1 MANLNVDQQATRDK
15 QLKPIFDSVSG
26 KWKHGGYVPAKI
38 ESVEVVDYDFATGE
52 FAGQKVPKILFHFA
66 NIHAKDVRAV
76 YTFGLS
82 IPSSKKYSIQGNKNS
97 DLVSRDVVEIEKEI
111 QETYRK
117 LKHMLD
123 AFAGKA
129 NYRAL
134 NVLPKKLSTEL
145 LNLPEFGDAAARIEA
160 FGKFFHFFA
169 DWMNGTYLIDP
180 KKDTVRLPIYQDAT
194 GKPISIW
201 MILMPVETSNKK
213 GYKYEFP
220 LYTGTGF
227 IECITVAADGASL
240 NPPSIIE
247 IKDVTKLAIPQRVT
261 VAGQVAT
268 GPVAGA
274 APVSGAAPKGAIN
287 VDDLL

>member
-1 MANLNVDQQATRDK
+1 MANLNVDEQATRDK
-15 QLKPIFDSVSG
+15 QLKPSFDAVSG
-26 KWKHGGYVPAKI
+26 KWKNGGYVPAKI
-38 ESVEVVDYDFATGE
+38 ESIEVVDYDFKTGE
-52 FAGQKVPKILFHFA
+52 FAGQKVPKILFHFC
-66 NIHAKDVRAV
+66 NNNAKDVRAV

-82 IPSSKKYSIQGNKNS
+82 IPASKKYAIQGNKNS
-97 DLVSRDVVEIEKEI
+97 DLVPREVTEIEKEI
-111 QETYRK
+111 QEVYRK

-134 NVLPKKLSTEL
+134 NTLPKTLATTL

-169 DWMNGTYLIDP
+169 DWMNGTYLVDP
-180 KKDTVRLPIYQDAT
+180 KKDKVRLPVYQTAD
-194 GKPISIW
+194 GKSIPIW

-227 IECITVAADGASL
+227 IECITIAADGASL

-247 IKDVTKLAIPQRVT
+247 IKDLTKLAIPARVT
-261 VAGQVAT
+261 VAQGAN
-268 GPVAGA
+268 GPAAGA
-274 APVSGAAPKGAIN
+274 APVSGAAPKGALN